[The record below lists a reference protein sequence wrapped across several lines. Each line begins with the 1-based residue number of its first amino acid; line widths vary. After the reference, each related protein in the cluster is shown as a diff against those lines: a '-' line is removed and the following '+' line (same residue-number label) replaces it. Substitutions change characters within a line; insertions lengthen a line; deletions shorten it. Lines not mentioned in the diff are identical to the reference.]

1 MAWSGNLWLPFW
13 FFKFLSVFF
22 FLNAH
27 FLISASY
34 FSLNVSISSVFKF
47 VSIHL
52 FVLLCLHF
60 YPFSHSTFY
69 LPSCSFYLIVL
80 LEYLNVLKNK
90 VWSFKNSSLNF
101 IVIVIFVYS
110 EVLCFE
116 DISSISLLLIFF
128 YMFSSAFLHSNIFT
142 KWLANIFSW
151 LKSPKVLNFLQWKP
165 NLSYLSP
172 DAQSLPWYP

>member
-1 MAWSGNLWLPFW
+1 M
-13 FFKFLSVFF
+13 FF
-22 FLNAH
+22 FSNAH